1 MKVYNPPAGL
11 PTHVGVGHV
20 GPINGGEGFGID
32 ANVATRIKSGVALKN
47 DRSRRTINPAR
58 AILIRP

>member
-11 PTHVGVGHV
+11 PTHVGS
-20 GPINGGEGFGID
+20 INGGEGFGID